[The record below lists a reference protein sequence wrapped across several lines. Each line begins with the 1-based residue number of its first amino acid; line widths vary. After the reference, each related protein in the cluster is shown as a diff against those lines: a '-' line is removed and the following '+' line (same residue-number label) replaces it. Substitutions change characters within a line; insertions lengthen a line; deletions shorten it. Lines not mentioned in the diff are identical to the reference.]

1 MGAHFSSKHYRRKLT
16 MISKVAV
23 LCVFATLAQ
32 AAPEAQWLGHAP
44 VAYAAPDCAHSTQ
57 DLVAKTC
64 HPVAKEIC
72 TEETAIN
79 QKIEYEEVCE
89 DVVSKH
95 CGHPGHVGLIKR
107 EAEADPQHLL
117 GHHLPYAIGHHVAP
131 VAVPVAHHAAV
142 TVKHECAEVT
152 TKHCVQSPISSM
164 CPPQSPN
171 ATSKNMLNARRSSK
185 NSPRSPVNPSRPPLP
200 SLPMPTMVL
209 LMDTDTTDSSEPTTF
224 PLLLP
229 QLPWQKNKASLQ
241 LMIM

>member
-23 LCVFATLAQ
+23 LCVIATLAQ

-57 DLVAKTC
+57 DLVAKSC
-64 HPVAKEIC
+64 HPVAKEVC
-72 TEETAIN
+72 TEEVAIN

-152 TKHCVQSPISSM
+152 TKHCVQSPISVDVPTPITK
-164 CPPQSPN
+164 CHVEEKVECEEVVEKLPKV
-171 ATSKNMLNARRSSK
+171 TCE
-185 NSPRSPVNPSRPPLP
+185 PVETTVAVAAPYAHWGYGHGLPLAHH
-200 SLPMPTMVL
+200 LPVVAAPAAVA
-209 LMDTDTTDSSEPTTF
+209 EE
-224 PLLLP
+224 
-229 QLPWQKNKASLQ
+229 
-241 LMIM
+241 

>member
-1 MGAHFSSKHYRRKLT
+1 MGHFSSKHYRRKLT

-57 DLVAKTC
+57 DLVAKSC
-64 HPVAKEIC
+64 HPVAK
-72 TEETAIN
+72 
-79 QKIEYEEVCE
+79 EVCE

-152 TKHCVQSPISSM
+152 TKHCVQSPISVDVPTPITK
-164 CPPQSPN
+164 CHVEEKVECEEVVEKLPKV
-171 ATSKNMLNARRSSK
+171 TCE
-185 NSPRSPVNPSRPPLP
+185 PVETTVAVPAYAHHGFAYGYGHHGLLGAHLP
-200 SLPMPTMVL
+200 VVAAPAAVA
-209 LMDTDTTDSSEPTTF
+209 EE
-224 PLLLP
+224 
-229 QLPWQKNKASLQ
+229 
-241 LMIM
+241 

>member
-57 DLVAKTC
+57 DLVAKSC
-64 HPVAKEIC
+64 HPVAKEVC
-72 TEETAIN
+72 S
-79 QKIEYEEVCE
+79 EEVA
-89 DVVSKH
+89 SKH
-95 CGHPGHVGLIKR
+95 CGHPVHVGLIKR

-152 TKHCVQSPISSM
+152 TKHCV
-164 CPPQSPN
+164 
-171 ATSKNMLNARRSSK
+171 
-185 NSPRSPVNPSRPPLP
+185 
-200 SLPMPTMVL
+200 
-209 LMDTDTTDSSEPTTF
+209 
-224 PLLLP
+224 
-229 QLPWQKNKASLQ
+229 
-241 LMIM
+241 

>member
-57 DLVAKTC
+57 DLVAKSC
-64 HPVAKEIC
+64 HPVAKEV
-72 TEETAIN
+72 AIN
-79 QKIEYEEVCE
+79 QEIEYEEVCE

-107 EAEADPQHLL
+107 EAEADPQHLF
-117 GHHLPYAIGHHVAP
+117 GAHLPYAIGHHVAP
-131 VAVPVAHHAAV
+131 VAHPIAHHAAV

-152 TKHCVQSPISSM
+152 TKHCVQSPISVDVPTPITK
-164 CPPQSPN
+164 CHVEEHVECAEVIEKLPKV
-171 ATSKNMLNARRSSK
+171 TCE
-185 NSPRSPVNPSRPPLP
+185 PVETTVAVAAPYAHHGFGYGYGLGHHGLVGHLPLVAAP
-200 SLPMPTMVL
+200 AAVVA
-209 LMDTDTTDSSEPTTF
+209 EE
-224 PLLLP
+224 
-229 QLPWQKNKASLQ
+229 
-241 LMIM
+241 

>member
-23 LCVFATLAQ
+23 LCLLATLAQ
-32 AAPEAQWLGHAP
+32 AAPEAQWLGHHAP
-44 VAYAAPDCAHSTQ
+44 LAYAAPDCAHSTQ
-57 DLVAKTC
+57 DLVAKSC
-64 HPVAKEIC
+64 HPVAKEVC

-107 EAEADPQHLL
+107 EAEADPQHLF
-117 GHHLPYAIGHHVAP
+117 GAHLPYAIGHHAAP
-131 VAVPVAHHAAV
+131 VAHPIAHHAAV

-152 TKHCVQSPISSM
+152 TKHCA
-164 CPPQSPN
+164 QSPN
-171 ATSKNMLNARRSSK
+171 ATSKSMLNAQRSLK
-185 NSPRSPVNPSRPPLP
+185 NSPRSPVNPSRPPSLSP
-200 SLPMPTMVL
+200 LPMPIMVSVMV
-209 LMDTDTTDSSEPTTF
+209 MDSDTTDSLDTF
-224 PLLLP
+224 PLLPP
-229 QLPWQKNKASLQ
+229 QLPLSQKNEASLQ

>member
-23 LCVFATLAQ
+23 LCVIATLAQ

-57 DLVAKTC
+57 DLVAKSC
-64 HPVAKEIC
+64 HPVAKEVC
-72 TEETAIN
+72 TEEVAIN

-89 DVVSKH
+89 
-95 CGHPGHVGLIKR
+95 HVGLIKR

-152 TKHCVQSPISSM
+152 TKHCVQSPISVDVPTPITK
-164 CPPQSPN
+164 CHVEEKVECEEVVEKLPKV
-171 ATSKNMLNARRSSK
+171 TCE
-185 NSPRSPVNPSRPPLP
+185 PVETTVAVPAYAHHGFAYGYGHHGLLGAHHLP
-200 SLPMPTMVL
+200 VVAAPAAV
-209 LMDTDTTDSSEPTTF
+209 
-224 PLLLP
+224 
-229 QLPWQKNKASLQ
+229 A
-241 LMIM
+241 

>member
-23 LCVFATLAQ
+23 LCLLATLAQ
-32 AAPEAQWLGHAP
+32 AAPEAQWAHAP
-44 VAYAAPDCAHSTQ
+44 LAYAAPDCAHSTQ
-57 DLVAKTC
+57 DLVAKE
-64 HPVAKEIC
+64 VC

-131 VAVPVAHHAAV
+131 LAVPVAHHAAV

-152 TKHCVQSPISSM
+152 TKHCVQSPISVDVPTPITK
-164 CPPQSPN
+164 CHVEEHVECEEVIEKLPKV
-171 ATSKNMLNARRSSK
+171 TCE
-185 NSPRSPVNPSRPPLP
+185 PVETTVAVPAYAHHGFAYGYGHHGLLGAHLP
-200 SLPMPTMVL
+200 VVAAPAAVA
-209 LMDTDTTDSSEPTTF
+209 EE
-224 PLLLP
+224 
-229 QLPWQKNKASLQ
+229 
-241 LMIM
+241 

>member
-57 DLVAKTC
+57 DLVAKSC
-64 HPVAKEIC
+64 HPVAKEVC
-72 TEETAIN
+72 TEEVAIN

-107 EAEADPQHLL
+107 EA
-117 GHHLPYAIGHHVAP
+117 

-152 TKHCVQSPISSM
+152 TKHCVQSPISVDVPTPITK
-164 CPPQSPN
+164 CHVEEKVECEEVVEKLPKV
-171 ATSKNMLNARRSSK
+171 TCE
-185 NSPRSPVNPSRPPLP
+185 PVETTVAVAAPYAHWGYGHGLPLAHH
-200 SLPMPTMVL
+200 LPVVAAPAAVA
-209 LMDTDTTDSSEPTTF
+209 EE
-224 PLLLP
+224 
-229 QLPWQKNKASLQ
+229 
-241 LMIM
+241 

>member
-57 DLVAKTC
+57 GLVAKSC
-64 HPVAKEIC
+64 HPVAKEVC
-72 TEETAIN
+72 TEEVAIN

-131 VAVPVAHHAAV
+131 LAVPVAHHAAV

-152 TKHCVQSPISSM
+152 TKHCVQSP
-164 CPPQSPN
+164 N
-171 ATSKNMLNARRSSK
+171 ATSKSMLNARRSLK

-200 SLPMPTMVL
+200 SLLMPTMVL
-209 LMDTDTTDSSEPTTF
+209 LMDTDTMDSSEPTF

>member
-57 DLVAKTC
+57 DLVAKSC
-64 HPVAKEIC
+64 HPVAKEVC
-72 TEETAIN
+72 TEEVAIN

-117 GHHLPYAIGHHVAP
+117 GHLSLCH
-131 VAVPVAHHAAV
+131 
-142 TVKHECAEVT
+142 
-152 TKHCVQSPISSM
+152 
-164 CPPQSPN
+164 
-171 ATSKNMLNARRSSK
+171 
-185 NSPRSPVNPSRPPLP
+185 RSPCCPRGCSCCPSRCRDCQTLGHPAHSTDQDDL
-200 SLPMPTMVL
+200 SNITLDDFGIFHSFVARINTLLDQITDNGFKFGSCQLQIHVL
-209 LMDTDTTDSSEPTTF
+209 WSRGVHG
-224 PLLLP
+224 
-229 QLPWQKNKASLQ
+229 
-241 LMIM
+241 

>member
-1 MGAHFSSKHYRRKLT
+1 MGAHFSSQHYRRKLT

-23 LCVFATLAQ
+23 LCLLATLAQ
-32 AAPEAQWLGHAP
+32 AAPEAQWLGHHAP
-44 VAYAAPDCAHSTQ
+44 LAYAAPDCAHSTQ
-57 DLVAKTC
+57 DLVAKSC
-64 HPVAKEIC
+64 HPVAKEVC
-72 TEETAIN
+72 TEEVAIN

-152 TKHCVQSPISSM
+152 TKHCA
-164 CPPQSPN
+164 QSPN
-171 ATSKNMLNARRSSK
+171 ATSKRRLNAKRLLK

-200 SLPMPTMVL
+200 SLLPMPTGD
-209 LMDTDTTDSSEPTTF
+209 MDMASPSPTTS

-229 QLPWQKNKASLQ
+229 SCRRRRIKLLCN
-241 LMIM
+241 

>member
-23 LCVFATLAQ
+23 LCVFATMAQ

-57 DLVAKTC
+57 DLVAKSC
-64 HPVAKEIC
+64 HPVAKEVC
-72 TEETAIN
+72 TEEVAIN

-95 CGHPGHVGLIKR
+95 CGHPQHV
-107 EAEADPQHLL
+107 L

-152 TKHCVQSPISSM
+152 TKHCVQSPISVDVPTPITK
-164 CPPQSPN
+164 CHVEEHVECEEVIEKLPKV
-171 ATSKNMLNARRSSK
+171 TCE
-185 NSPRSPVNPSRPPLP
+185 PVETTVAVPAYAHHGFAYGYGHHGLLGAHLP
-200 SLPMPTMVL
+200 VVAAPAAVA
-209 LMDTDTTDSSEPTTF
+209 EE
-224 PLLLP
+224 
-229 QLPWQKNKASLQ
+229 
-241 LMIM
+241 

>member
-23 LCVFATLAQ
+23 LCLLATLAQ
-32 AAPEAQWLGHAP
+32 AAPEAQWLGHHAP
-44 VAYAAPDCAHSTQ
+44 LAYAAPDCAHSTQ
-57 DLVAKTC
+57 DLVAKSC
-64 HPVAKEIC
+64 HPVAKEVC

-131 VAVPVAHHAAV
+131 VDVPTPITKCHVEEHVECEEVVEKLPKVTCEPVETPVAVPAYHGWYGHHGLLGAHLPVVAAPAAV
-142 TVKHECAEVT
+142 AE
-152 TKHCVQSPISSM
+152 
-164 CPPQSPN
+164 
-171 ATSKNMLNARRSSK
+171 
-185 NSPRSPVNPSRPPLP
+185 
-200 SLPMPTMVL
+200 
-209 LMDTDTTDSSEPTTF
+209 E
-224 PLLLP
+224 
-229 QLPWQKNKASLQ
+229 
-241 LMIM
+241 

>member
-23 LCVFATLAQ
+23 LCLLATLAQ
-32 AAPEAQWLGHAP
+32 AAPEAQWLGHHAP
-44 VAYAAPDCAHSTQ
+44 LAYAAPDCAHSTQ

-131 VAVPVAHHAAV
+131 VAVPVAHHADV

-152 TKHCVQSPISSM
+152 TKHCVQSPISVDVPTPITK
-164 CPPQSPN
+164 CHVEEKFECEEVVEKLPKV
-171 ATSKNMLNARRSSK
+171 TCE
-185 NSPRSPVNPSRPPLP
+185 PVETTVVVAAPYAHWGYGHGLPLAHH
-200 SLPMPTMVL
+200 LPVVAAPAAVA
-209 LMDTDTTDSSEPTTF
+209 EE
-224 PLLLP
+224 
-229 QLPWQKNKASLQ
+229 
-241 LMIM
+241 

>member
-1 MGAHFSSKHYRRKLT
+1 MGINAEYMGAHFSSKHYRRKLT

-57 DLVAKTC
+57 DLVAKSC
-64 HPVAKEIC
+64 HPVAKEVC
-72 TEETAIN
+72 TEEVAIN

-131 VAVPVAHHAAV
+131 VAVPVSHHP
-142 TVKHECAEVT
+142 
-152 TKHCVQSPISSM
+152 SLSM
-164 CPPQSPN
+164 CLPQSPN
-171 ATSKNMLNARRSSK
+171 ATSKRRLNAKRLLK
-185 NSPRSPVNPSRPPLP
+185 NPPRSPVNPSRPPLP
-200 SLPMPTMVL
+200 SLLPMPTGD
-209 LMDTDTTDSSEPTTF
+209 MDMDSPSHTTS

-229 QLPWQKNKASLQ
+229 QLPSQKNKASLQ

>member
-57 DLVAKTC
+57 DLVAK
-64 HPVAKEIC
+64 
-72 TEETAIN
+72 
-79 QKIEYEEVCE
+79 
-89 DVVSKH
+89 S

-152 TKHCVQSPISSM
+152 TKHCVQSPISVDVPTPITK
-164 CPPQSPN
+164 CHVEEKVECEEVVEKLPKV
-171 ATSKNMLNARRSSK
+171 TCE
-185 NSPRSPVNPSRPPLP
+185 PVETTVAVAAPYAHWGYGHGLPLAHH
-200 SLPMPTMVL
+200 LPVVAAPAAVA
-209 LMDTDTTDSSEPTTF
+209 EE
-224 PLLLP
+224 
-229 QLPWQKNKASLQ
+229 
-241 LMIM
+241 

>member
-23 LCVFATLAQ
+23 LCLLATLAQ
-32 AAPEAQWLGHAP
+32 AAPEAQWAHAP
-44 VAYAAPDCAHSTQ
+44 LAYAAPDCAHSTQ

-64 HPVAKEIC
+64 HPVAKEVC

-95 CGHPGHVGLIKR
+95 CGHPGH
-107 EAEADPQHLL
+107 LL

-131 VAVPVAHHAAV
+131 LAVPVAHHAAV

-152 TKHCVQSPISSM
+152 TKHCVQSPISVDV
-164 CPPQSPN
+164 PSPITKCHVETTV
-171 ATSKNMLNARRSSK
+171 AVPAYAHHGFGYGYGHHGLLGAHL
-185 NSPRSPVNPSRPPLP
+185 PVVAAP
-200 SLPMPTMVL
+200 
-209 LMDTDTTDSSEPTTF
+209 
-224 PLLLP
+224 
-229 QLPWQKNKASLQ
+229 
-241 LMIM
+241 

>member
-23 LCVFATLAQ
+23 LCLLATLAQ
-32 AAPEAQWLGHAP
+32 AAPEAQWLGHHAP
-44 VAYAAPDCAHSTQ
+44 LAYAAPDCAHSTQ
-57 DLVAKTC
+57 DLVAKSC
-64 HPVAKEIC
+64 HPVAKEVC

-152 TKHCVQSPISSM
+152 TKHCVQSP
-164 CPPQSPN
+164 N
-171 ATSKNMLNARRSSK
+171 ATSKRRLNAKRLLK

-200 SLPMPTMVL
+200 SLLPMPTGD
-209 LMDTDTTDSSEPTTF
+209 MDMDSPSHTTS

-229 QLPWQKNKASLQ
+229 QLPSQKNKASLQ

>member
-57 DLVAKTC
+57 DLVAKSC
-64 HPVAKEIC
+64 HPVAKEVC
-72 TEETAIN
+72 TEEVAIN

-107 EAEADPQHLL
+107 EAEADPQHLF
-117 GHHLPYAIGHHVAP
+117 GAHLPYAIGHHVAP
-131 VAVPVAHHAAV
+131 VAHPIAHHAAV
-142 TVKHECAEVT
+142 TVKHECAKVT
-152 TKHCVQSPISSM
+152 CE
-164 CPPQSPN
+164 
-171 ATSKNMLNARRSSK
+171 
-185 NSPRSPVNPSRPPLP
+185 PVETTVAVAAPYAHHGFGYGYGLGHHGLVGHLPLVAAP
-200 SLPMPTMVL
+200 AAVVA
-209 LMDTDTTDSSEPTTF
+209 EE
-224 PLLLP
+224 
-229 QLPWQKNKASLQ
+229 
-241 LMIM
+241 

>member
-57 DLVAKTC
+57 DLVAKSC
-64 HPVAKEIC
+64 HPVAKEAC
-72 TEETAIN
+72 TEEVAIN

-142 TVKHECAEVT
+142 TVKHECAEVVEKLPKVT
-152 TKHCVQSPISSM
+152 CE
-164 CPPQSPN
+164 
-171 ATSKNMLNARRSSK
+171 
-185 NSPRSPVNPSRPPLP
+185 PVEPTVAVPAPYAYGYGYGLGHHGLLGAPLP
-200 SLPMPTMVL
+200 VVAAAAPAAVA
-209 LMDTDTTDSSEPTTF
+209 EE
-224 PLLLP
+224 
-229 QLPWQKNKASLQ
+229 
-241 LMIM
+241 